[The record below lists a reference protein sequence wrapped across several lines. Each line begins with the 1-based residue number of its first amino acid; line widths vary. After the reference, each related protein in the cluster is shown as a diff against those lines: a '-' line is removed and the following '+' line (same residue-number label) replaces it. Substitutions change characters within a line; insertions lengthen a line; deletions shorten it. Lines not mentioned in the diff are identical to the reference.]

1 MTQAVRNEFMRIK
14 LTGQRNSLT
23 QEEKNKSDY
32 AVIEYMNLLLSS
44 GEVADFKD
52 KCFCLWNISDSYA
65 MLRKLSELYKNH
77 LKFAE
82 YVFNGDKI
90 YRFWPISDCTQRFTL
105 IAGGYENFWHDLYK
119 VAVENT
125 PVTNENYR
133 IVYETHRAALSV
145 HSTLNIP
152 FEHLEY
158 YNEKFSEFLE
168 SSKSREEYSFYR
180 LIFLSAQIKAF
191 KRNDIY
197 IEDMCAEFFDSLGNE
212 DTATAYAVGEWE
224 YLNRLRSKRNQAVV
238 GITAAIN
245 SLIDTGDKKRAL
257 ELYNEAK
264 KYGFPENT
272 YINKRIC

>member
-1 MTQAVRNEFMRIK
+1 MTQAVRDEFMRIK
-14 LTGQRNSLT
+14 LTGQRNALT
-23 QEEKNKSDY
+23 QEEKEKSDFS
-32 AVIEYMNLLLSS
+32 VIEYMNLLLSN
-44 GEVADFKD
+44 GKATDFKD
-52 KCFCLWNISDSYA
+52 KCFCFWNISDSYA
-65 MLRKLSELYKNH
+65 MLRNPSELYKNH

-82 YVFNGDKI
+82 YVFNGDEI

-119 VAVENT
+119 AIVESA

-133 IVYETHRAALSV
+133 IAYEAHRAALSV
-145 HSTLNIP
+145 QSGIDIP
-152 FEHLEY
+152 FEHLKY

-168 SSKSREEYSFYR
+168 SVKSREEYSFYM

-197 IEDMCAEFFDSLGNE
+197 IEDMCAEFFEELGSE
-212 DTATAYAVGEWE
+212 DTTTVYAVGEWE

-264 KYGFPENT
+264 KYGLPENT
-272 YINKRIC
+272 YVNKRIY

>member
-1 MTQAVRNEFMRIK
+1 MTQAVRDEFMRIK
-14 LTGQRNSLT
+14 LTGQRNALT
-23 QEEKNKSDY
+23 QEEKKKSDFS
-32 AVIEYMNLLLSS
+32 VIEYMNLLLCS
-44 GEVADFKD
+44 GQATDFKD
-52 KCFCLWNISDSYA
+52 KCFCFWNISDSYA
-65 MLRKLSELYKNH
+65 MLRNPSELYKNH
-77 LKFAE
+77 LKFTE
-82 YVFNGDKI
+82 YVFSGDKI
-90 YRFWPISDCTQRFTL
+90 HRFWPVSDCTQRFTL

-119 VAVENT
+119 AAVEST

-133 IVYETHRAALSV
+133 IAYETHRAALSV
-145 HSTLNIP
+145 NSSLNIP

-158 YNEKFSEFLE
+158 YNEKFSEFIE

-197 IEDMCAEFFDSLGNE
+197 IEDMCADFFEELGSE
-212 DTATAYAVGEWE
+212 DTTTIYAVGEWE

-245 SLIDTGDKKRAL
+245 SLIDTGEKKRAL

-272 YINKRIC
+272 YVNKRIY